1 MTAPNL
7 YTFEHNKKT
16 YEIPFFTELPMGAI
30 RKARKATDDIDK
42 AFIIIEELLGENA
55 PALEALD
62 TMKSAEFQKFLE
74 GWTQGA
80 PMGESLES

>member
-1 MTAPNL
+1 MTAKL
-7 YTFEHNKKT
+7 YKFDFNKVT
-16 YEIPFFTELPMGAI
+16 YEIPYFSELPMGAI

-55 PALEALD
+55 EALKALD
-62 TMKSAEFQKFLE
+62 SMKAAEFQKFLE

-80 PMGESLES
+80 PMGESSGS

>member
-1 MTAPNL
+1 MTAKL
-7 YTFEHNKKT
+7 YKFDFNKVT
-16 YEIPFFTELPMGAI
+16 YEIPYFSDLPMGAI

-55 PALEALD
+55 SALEALD
-62 TMKSAEFQKFLE
+62 SMKAAEFQKFLE

-80 PMGESLES
+80 PMGESLGS

>member
-1 MTAPNL
+1 MTAKNE
-7 YTFEHNKKT
+7 YKFEHNNKT
-16 YEIPFFTELPMGAI
+16 YQIPYFTELPMGAI

-42 AFIIIEELLGENA
+42 AFIIIEEILGENA

-62 TMKSAEFQKFLE
+62 TMKAAEFQKFLE

-80 PMGESLES
+80 PLGESLES